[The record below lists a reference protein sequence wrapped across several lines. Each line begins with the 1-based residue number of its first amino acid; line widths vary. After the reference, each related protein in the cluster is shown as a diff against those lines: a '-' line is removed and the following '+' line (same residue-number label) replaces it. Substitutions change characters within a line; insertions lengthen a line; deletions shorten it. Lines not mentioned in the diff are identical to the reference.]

1 MKICIVGAGSLGRR
15 HIENLRKN
23 PEIEYLIIVEPDR
36 QRWKQSIQEQ
46 DSTLGYRNQ
55 VGFHE
60 SIGTI
65 DRDWPDGVI
74 ICTPTHLHSECAL
87 PFLEQGIP
95 VLIEKP
101 LSHDLKS
108 AILLAPYHRLIRVG
122 YTMRF
127 HPAMEFISQ
136 HLEEIGKPYYIQ
148 AEVGQYLPDWHPA
161 EDYRNW
167 YMAHK
172 DRGGGAA
179 LDLSH
184 EIDTVQWLMNS
195 IISDATG
202 FSVHISDLEISSDDL
217 TMIQG
222 RFLNGVC
229 FQINQNLLD
238 RTYNRRLKIVGSE
251 KTISWDSHRDWT
263 VHIGDVQHC
272 ISNTDHRNMQF
283 LLEEREFMR
292 WIQDR
297 TLETDLCEYDRAFHT
312 LEVAIGI
319 RDHRRFSFNNPNVGV
334 NLKRLSWSPR
344 DE

>member
-1 MKICIVGAGSLGRR
+1 MKICIVGAGSIGKR
-15 HIENLRKN
+15 HIENILQSNGGHSIGART
-23 PEIEYLIIVEPDR
+23 IEVQVIEPDTNK
-36 QRWKQSIQEQ
+36 WWEDEPLPS
-46 DSTLGYRNQ
+46 S
-55 VGFHE
+55 FHATFNDL
-60 SIGTI
+60 S
-65 DRDWPDGVI
+65 DDPADKPDGAI

-108 AILLAPYHRLIRVG
+108 VILLAPYHRLIKVG
-122 YTMRF
+122 YTMRY
-127 HPAMEFISQ
+127 HPAMEFIKG
-136 HLEEIGKPYYIQ
+136 HLGEIGKPLYVQ
-148 AEVGQYLPDWHPA
+148 AEVGQYLPDWHPN

-172 DRGGGAA
+172 DQGGGAA

-195 IISDATG
+195 IISNATG
-202 FSVHISDLEISSDDL
+202 FSVHISDLEIDSDDL

-222 RFLNGVC
+222 RFLNGVR

-238 RTYNRRLKIVGSE
+238 RTYNRRLRIVGSE
-251 KTISWDSHRDWT
+251 NNITWDVDRGHLVVW
-263 VHIGDVQHC
+263 IGGKVNFLSID
-272 ISNTDHRNMQF
+272 DRNHQF
-283 LLEEREFMR
+283 LLEEREFIR

-319 RDHRRFSFNNPNVGV
+319 RDNGRFSF
-334 NLKRLSWSPR
+334 
-344 DE
+344 